1 MTDGIMISHWVAAT
15 SLILL
20 VAGGMAIAW
29 QFRKNAKLGA
39 DISGPGSSIDGSQ
52 HSSDSD
58 ASGHSE

>member
-1 MTDGIMISHWVAAT
+1 MISHWVAAT
-15 SLILL
+15 TLILL
-20 VAGGMAIAW
+20 VAAGMAIAW

-58 ASGHSE
+58 ASGHGE